1 MNKHALFHQAKSEYS
16 YAYDDKKLNILFRTM
31 KDDVQSVKLSYGDP
45 FDWTYKNR
53 KARWESQLVEM
64 TKRYS
69 THLFDYY
76 FIEVEP
82 KDYRCKYAFLIEAD
96 DKHYFYGS
104 KRMEELEGLPPT
116 DFDEGSFYDLSN
128 YFNYPYLNYEDQA
141 NTPKWVKDTVWYQIF
156 MDRFYSH
163 SKKSNL
169 PWAKLP
175 VNNHEF
181 YGGDI
186 KGVIDKLPYLKDLG
200 ISGIYFTPIFESRTA
215 HKYDTKDYFK
225 IDPQFGTNEDFRL
238 LVQEAHKLGIKV
250 VLDAVLNHCGWDHP
264 FFQDVV
270 KYGRNSKYADCFFLD
285 KDPIL
290 NFELTEDGSP
300 IGHGNLRPNFRT
312 FAYTPFMPKWNTG
325 NELAQKHLLDSI
337 EFWIKE
343 FDIDGWRLDVSN
355 EVSHDFLRK
364 VKQVSRAAKADTF
377 IFGENWDSSMP
388 WLRGDQMDAVMNYDL
403 SIPMWQYFDGKI
415 DSEEFK
421 NELTQYTALTP
432 KHVMKNMFN
441 QLDTHDTIRMKRRLK
456 DNDERLKIAY
466 ILMFAS
472 AGAPNI
478 YYGSEVGL
486 TGEHDPDNRRCFNW
500 DESTWNHS
508 LHQLIKDLIQLRKQ
522 HPAFMESDYQFIDK
536 SSISFV
542 KYHKNESLLFLI
554 NDSEKSVKLNI
565 DPAYQLKYT
574 DVFSK
579 KAVNVH
585 AEVELPAYGYKILKF
600 I

>member
-1 MNKHALFHQAKSEYS
+1 
-16 YAYDDKKLNILFRTM
+16 
-31 KDDVQSVKLSYGDP
+31 
-45 FDWTYKNR
+45 
-53 KARWESQLVEM
+53 
-64 TKRYS
+64 
-69 THLFDYY
+69 
-76 FIEVEP
+76 
-82 KDYRCKYAFLIEAD
+82 
-96 DKHYFYGS
+96 
-104 KRMEELEGLPPT
+104 MEELEGLPPT

-300 IGHGNLRPNFRT
+300 KGHGNLRPNFRT

-542 KYHKNESLLFLI
+542 KHHKNESLLFLI

-565 DPAYQLKYT
+565 DPAYQLQYT